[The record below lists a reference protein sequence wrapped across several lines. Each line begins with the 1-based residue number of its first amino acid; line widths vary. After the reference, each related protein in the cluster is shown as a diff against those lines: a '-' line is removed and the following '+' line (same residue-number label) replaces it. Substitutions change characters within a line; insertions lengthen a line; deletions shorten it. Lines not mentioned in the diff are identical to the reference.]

1 MDAYVTGS
9 TIKKLREERKMTQSR
24 LAELIGVSDKAVSRW
39 ETGKG
44 FPDITLIEPI
54 ASSLGISVT
63 ELFMGNRIMNK
74 NISANM
80 LRTKFYIC
88 PICNNVIHS
97 VGDAV
102 VSCCGISLPAA
113 EAEQPDEQHMIS
125 VTPVEDEFYV
135 TLSHDMTKQH
145 YITFIAYATADRLEL
160 IKLYPESNPEARFFI
175 RGSGT
180 LYWCC
185 NRHGLMSQKIDRR
198 RL

>member
-9 TIKKLREERKMTQSR
+9 TLKKLREERKMTQSR

-63 ELFMGNRIMNK
+63 ELFTGNRIMNK

-97 VGDAV
+97 VCDAV

-113 EAEQPDEQHMIS
+113 EAEQPDERHMIS

-145 YITFIAYATADRLEL
+145 YITFIAYAAANKLEL
-160 IKLYPESNPEARFFI
+160 IRLYPESAPEARFFI